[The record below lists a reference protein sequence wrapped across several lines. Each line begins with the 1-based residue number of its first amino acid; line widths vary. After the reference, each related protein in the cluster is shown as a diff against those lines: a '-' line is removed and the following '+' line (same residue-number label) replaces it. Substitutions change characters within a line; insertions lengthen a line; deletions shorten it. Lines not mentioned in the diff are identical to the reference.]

1 MPFNAK
7 NYTNYIFLFAIL
19 LATTFL
25 YQRYQNKLDRE
36 DDSENYD
43 AIQKYLLNDPD
54 LAKDKKP
61 ILWIPIKYEYNA
73 RNWLSFGSR
82 SSHDLNQPYLYLT
95 VKTIIKQCE
104 DSFHICL
111 IDDDSF
117 SKLIPGWSVN
127 MNKISNPVKNYMREL
142 GMAQLLY
149 KYGGIRVPASFVCM
163 RDLIEMYH
171 MGTVGGKMFIC
182 EMVDRNITS
191 THRDFYPNIDFMGA
205 EKENQCISELIDFMQ
220 RTISSDYT
228 AESQFL
234 GEFDRW
240 CFARIERNQ
249 INLIDGKLVGTKT
262 MDDTQILIDDL
273 LSNDY
278 IDIYSNTYGIYIPAD
293 EVLKRRHYEWFARMS
308 PPQVLESRIIIS
320 KYLLLANAP
329 DAKMG
334 VIEPMKDKPNWVG
347 PFWKVPGAGAGTP
360 PLYGLM
366 PLDLGNNVPRLK
378 YPDN

>member
-1 MPFNAK
+1 MLKIK

-19 LATTFL
+19 LATAFL
-25 YQRYQNKLDRE
+25 YQRYQKKLDRE
-36 DDSENYD
+36 SDSENYD

-61 ILWIPIKYEYNA
+61 ILWIPLKYEYNA

-111 IDDDSF
+111 IDDESF
-117 SKLIPGWSVN
+117 AKLIPGWSID

-142 GMAQLLY
+142 GMAKLLY

-171 MGTVGGKMFIC
+171 MGTAGDKMFIC

-205 EKENQCISELIDFMQ
+205 EKENTVVGELVDFMQ

-262 MDDTQILIDDL
+262 MEDTQILIDDL

-278 IDIYSNTYGIYIPAD
+278 VDIYSNTYGIYIPSN

-308 PPQVLESRIIIS
+308 PNQVLESPIIIS

-347 PFWKVPGAGAGTP
+347 PFWKVPGAGAGSP
-360 PLYGLM
+360 ALYGLR
-366 PLDLGNNVPRLK
+366 PLYLGDNVPRLK

>member
-1 MPFNAK
+1 MLKIK

-19 LATTFL
+19 LVTAFL

-36 DDSENYD
+36 NDSDNYD

-61 ILWIPIKYEYNA
+61 ILWIPIEYDYNA

-82 SSHDLNQPYLYLT
+82 SSHNLNQPYLYLT
-95 VKTIIKQCE
+95 VKSIIKQCE

-117 SKLIPGWSVN
+117 AKLLPNWSVD
-127 MNKISNPVKNYMREL
+127 MHRISNPIKQYMRCL
-142 GMAQLLY
+142 GMTQLLY
-149 KYGGIRVPASFVCM
+149 KYGGIRVPPSFVCM
-163 RDLIEMYH
+163 RDLGELYQT
-171 MGTVGGKMFIC
+171 GTTGGKMFIC

-191 THRDFYPNIDFMGA
+191 THRDFYPNIRFMGA
-205 EKENQCISELIDFMQ
+205 EKENPVINELVDFMQ

-228 AESQFL
+228 DESKFL
-234 GEFDRW
+234 GEFHRW
-240 CFARIERNQ
+240 CFTRIERNQ
-249 INLIDGKLVGTKT
+249 INLIDGKLIGTKT
-262 MDDTQILIDDL
+262 MDDTPILIDDL

-278 IDIYSNTYGIYIPAD
+278 IDIYSNTYGIYIPAN

-308 PPQVLESRIIIS
+308 PTQVLESPIIIS

-334 VIEPMKDKPNWVG
+334 VIEPMKDKPNWVS
-347 PFWKVPGAGAGTP
+347 FWKVPSGAP
-360 PLYGLM
+360 VWGLN
-366 PLDLGNNVPRLK
+366 PIDLGDNVPRLK

>member
-1 MPFNAK
+1 MPFKIK

-19 LATTFL
+19 LATAFL

-36 DDSENYD
+36 SDSDNYD

-61 ILWIPIKYEYNA
+61 ILWIHIKYDYNS

-117 SKLIPGWSVN
+117 AKLLPNWCID
-127 MNKISNPVKNYMREL
+127 MHKISNPVKHYMREL

-149 KYGGIRVPASFVCM
+149 KYGGIRVPPSFVCM
-163 RDLIEMYH
+163 RDLGELYQT
-171 MGTVGGKMFIC
+171 GTAGGKIFIC
-182 EMVDRNITS
+182 EMVDQNITS
-191 THRDFYPNIDFMGA
+191 THRDFYPNINFMGA
-205 EKENQCISELIDFMQ
+205 EKENPVVFELVDFIQ
-220 RTISSDYT
+220 RTTSKDYT
-228 AESQFL
+228 DESHFL

-262 MDDTQILIDDL
+262 MEDTPILIDHL

-278 IDIYSNTYGIYIPAD
+278 IDVYSNTYGIYIPANH
-293 EVLKRRHYEWFARMS
+293 VLKRRHYEWFARMS
-308 PPQVLESRIIIS
+308 PTQVLESPIIIS

-334 VIEPMKDKPNWVG
+334 VIEPMKDKPNWVS
-347 PFWKVPGAGAGTP
+347 FWKVPSGAP
-360 PLYGLM
+360 VWGLN
-366 PLDLGNNVPRLK
+366 PIDLGDNVPRLK
-378 YPDN
+378 YPDNYTF

>member
-1 MPFNAK
+1 MLFKMK
-7 NYTNYIFLFAIL
+7 NISNYIYLIAIL
-19 LATTFL
+19 LVTAYL
-25 YQRYQNKLDRE
+25 YQRYKNKLDRE
-36 DDSENYD
+36 SDSENYD

-61 ILWIPIKYEYNA
+61 ILWILLDYDYNA

-82 SSHDLNQPYLYLT
+82 SSNDLNQPYLYLT
-95 VKTIIKQCE
+95 VKTILKQCE

-117 SKLIPGWSVN
+117 AKLIPNWSID
-127 MNKISNPVKNYMREL
+127 MHKISNPMKKYVKEL
-142 GMAQLLY
+142 GMARLLY

-163 RDLIEMYH
+163 RDLNEMY
-171 MGTVGGKMFIC
+171 TVGTNGDKMFIC

-205 EKENQCISELIDFMQ
+205 TKENHTVSQLIDFMQ
-220 RTISSDYT
+220 RTISNDYT
-228 AESQFL
+228 AETLFL

-240 CFARIERNQ
+240 CHSRIDNGS
-249 INLIDGKLVGTKT
+249 INLIDGKLIGTKT
-262 MDDTQILIDDL
+262 MDDTPILIDDL
-273 LSNDY
+273 LSNEY
-278 IDIYSNTYGIYIPAD
+278 IDIYSNTYGIYIPAN
-293 EVLKRRHYEWFARMS
+293 EVLKRRHYEWFVRMS
-308 PPQVLESRIIIS
+308 PAQVLESRIIIS

-334 VIEPMKDKPNWVG
+334 VIEPLEDKPNWVS
-347 PFWKVPGAGAGTP
+347 FWKVPSGAP
-360 PLYGLM
+360 VWGLN
-366 PLDLGNNVPRLK
+366 PIDLGDNVPRLK